1 MSPDDE
7 NGVSAD
13 QAGVIVKCPNC
24 GQKNRLPYAQ
34 TDRTARCGKCHTTLT
49 APAVPVSVPSSDVF
63 DAIVSKSSVPVLVD
77 FWADWCGPCH
87 MVAPEIVK
95 VATKQAGQL
104 LVVKVDTEA
113 LSDIAARY
121 GIRSLP
127 TMALFAGGREAG
139 RVMGARP
146 AQDIL
151 SFVTSTVASAVKK

>member
-1 MSPDDE
+1 MSSDDE

-13 QAGVIVKCPNC
+13 QSGVIVPCPNC

-34 TDRTARCGKCHTTLT
+34 IDRTARCGKCHTTLT
-49 APAVPVSVPSSDVF
+49 TPAVPVSVQSSDVF
-63 DAIVSKSSVPVLVD
+63 DAIISKSSVPVLVD

-87 MVAPEIVK
+87 MVAPEIAK
-95 VATKQAGQL
+95 VAAKQAGQL

-113 LSDIAARY
+113 LSDIAARF

-139 RVMGARP
+139 RVMGAQP
-146 AQDIL
+146 AQEIL
-151 SFVTSTVASAVKK
+151 SFVTSTVAGAVKK